1 MYDDKRIAIGAV
13 GAFLLLI
20 GLLLPTYTTD
30 WTSWLYENIEWSL
43 QSNDSGRLMITA
55 LSYISWY
62 LMTFLFIYLGGMVL
76 ANIVAR
82 DRSSILY
89 QVLFV
94 LIILGSVYVFNELYN
109 EHYSYLI
116 HLLVLGILLFLQNF
130 IPQQKYFYI
139 MYIVILAFILFSVQ
153 WLNLIPGMTKFGFGS
168 DDFAVSIKLADE
180 YLTDHILFNTLST
193 ILFGVFFVIAIIV
206 TTILHLYSK
215 QVMISKQFQVQT
227 QELKE
232 TRGALI
238 ETNVYKEIHSL
249 VHDLKTPL
257 VTVEGLLS
265 LLAMK
270 IQDTKSQA
278 YFHKINGS
286 IEKMKDMVSEILYE
300 ETKRE
305 IHVQELMN
313 YVVSHISL
321 DDPSIDIKVKVE
333 DDLPMVRVNKIRMS
347 RAISN
352 VVENAILSLQDEGG
366 EVSVCCQES
375 DEGVL
380 ITVKDDGMGI
390 DPAYLEDIWE
400 EGFSTKDS
408 SGIGLPFV
416 KNVIHQHGGTV
427 QIESEP
433 QVYTRVDMF
442 IPFQS
447 KEDNEDDSRH

>member
-1 MYDDKRIAIGAV
+1 MYDDRRIALGTI

-20 GLLLPTYTTD
+20 GLMLPTYTTD
-30 WTSWLYENIEWSL
+30 WTSWLYENIELSL
-43 QSNDSGRLMITA
+43 KSNDSGRLMITA

-62 LMTFLFIYLGGMVL
+62 LITFLFIYLGGMIL
-76 ANIVAR
+76 ANIVVR
-82 DRSSILY
+82 NRSSLIY
-89 QVLFV
+89 QCLFV
-94 LIILGSVYVFNELYN
+94 ALVLGSVYVFNELYN

-153 WLNLIPGMTKFGFGS
+153 WLNLIPGMTRFGFGS

-180 YLTDHILFNTLST
+180 YLTNHILFNTLST
-193 ILFGVFFVIAIIV
+193 ILFGVFFLIAVIV

-215 QVMISKQFQVQT
+215 QVMISKQFQEQT
-227 QELKE
+227 QKLNE

-278 YFHKINGS
+278 YFHKINDS
-286 IEKMKDMVSEILYE
+286 LEKMKDMVSEILYE
-300 ETKRE
+300 ETKRDLN
-305 IHVQELMN
+305 VQELIN
-313 YVVSHISL
+313 YVVSHIAL
-321 DDPSIDIKVKVE
+321 HDPSIDLKVQVE
-333 DDLPMVRVNKIRMS
+333 DGLPPVRVNKIRMA

-366 EVSVCCQES
+366 EVQVRCQES
-375 DEGVL
+375 DAGIL
-380 ITVKDDGMGI
+380 ITVQDNGTGI
-390 DPAYLEDIWE
+390 DSEYLEDIWE
-400 EGFSTKDS
+400 EGFSTKES

-416 KNVIHQHGGTV
+416 KNVIHQHDGTV
-427 QIESEP
+427 QIESERN
-433 QVYTRVDMF
+433 VYTRVDMF

-447 KEDNEDDSRH
+447 KEDN